1 MEVLKIRPSAA
12 GLKLAISAMQV
23 PEVKEAANQ
32 AALTIALKVGGR
44 KGILQLISEADLDRV
59 KLEIIKAEYGA
70 GSTFKDVTAV
80 LRKHAGDLPLIVLP
94 SGKYNTSFGDP
105 LPGGRKQL
113 KIQYRINGKAGRA
126 SFAEDALIILP
137 VPK

>member
-1 MEVLKIRPSAA
+1 MTFDEILDQ
-12 GLKLAISAMQV
+12 AIEMLQRRGRVSYR
-23 PEVKEAANQ
+23 
-32 AALTIALKVGGR
+32 ALR
-44 KGILQLISEADLDRV
+44 RQFDLDEDYLDDL

-80 LRKHAGDLPLIVLP
+80 LREHAGDLPLIVLP
-94 SGKYNTSFGDP
+94 SGKYNASFGDP